1 MMRDAKNIWK
11 LLLVALI
18 SIVGVGCNDAD
29 DPIERL
35 RPSLSVSQLSLEVG
49 DSAILQV
56 VNTDTIISATTDAP
70 QVIML
75 RVEGTNVIVKAIA
88 QGEATVAINVKGAR
102 LKCDVT
108 VIGVDTPQ
116 DDFDKELLDERCRF
130 VSQSLSLYYD
140 IPGTI
145 VSVTNENVIE
155 MRSLITGDNISFN
168 PGTTPLQE
176 GLLPNATL
184 KINDTPV
191 NLKQASL
198 VRLAADGSMWLNLL
212 DSKGNCMTLV
222 VTDI

>member
-1 MMRDAKNIWK
+1 MRDAKNIWK

-56 VNTDTIISATTDAP
+56 VNADTIISTTTDAP
-70 QVIML
+70 QVVML

-130 VSQSLSLYYD
+130 VSPSLSLYYD
-140 IPGTI
+140 TPGTI
-145 VSVTNENVIE
+145 VSVTNGNVIE

-198 VRLAADGSMWLNLL
+198 VRLATDGSMWINIL
-212 DSKGNCMTLV
+212 DTNGNRMVLV
-222 VTDI
+222 VTDM

>member
-1 MMRDAKNIWK
+1 MRDAKNIWK

-56 VNTDTIISATTDAP
+56 VNADTIISTTTDAP
-70 QVIML
+70 QVVML

-140 IPGTI
+140 TPGTI
-145 VSVTNENVIE
+145 VSVTNGNVIE

-198 VRLAADGSMWLNLL
+198 VRLATDGSMWLNLL
-212 DSKGNCMTLV
+212 DDNNNRIIIV

>member
-49 DSAILQV
+49 DSAMLQV
-56 VNTDTIISATTDAP
+56 VNADTIISATTDAP

-88 QGEATVAINVKGAR
+88 QGEATVVINVKGAR
-102 LKCDVT
+102 LKCDIT

-140 IPGTI
+140 TPGTI
-145 VSVTNENVIE
+145 VSVTNGNVIE

-198 VRLAADGSMWLNLL
+198 VRLATDGSMWFNLL
-212 DSKGNCMTLV
+212 DSKGNRMTLV
-222 VTDI
+222 VTDV

>member
-1 MMRDAKNIWK
+1 MRDAKNIWK

-29 DPIERL
+29 EPIERL

-49 DSAILQV
+49 DSAMLQV
-56 VNTDTIISATTDAP
+56 VNADAIISATTDAP
-70 QVIML
+70 QVVML

-116 DDFDKELLDERCRF
+116 DVFDKELLDERCRF

-140 IPGTI
+140 TPGTI
-145 VSVTNENVIE
+145 VSVTNGNVIE

-168 PGTTPLQE
+168 PGTTMLQE
-176 GLLPNATL
+176 GLLPNAAL

-198 VRLAADGSMWLNLL
+198 VRLATDGSMWLNLL
-212 DSKGNCMTLV
+212 DTNDNNITLK
-222 VTDI
+222 IEI

>member
-1 MMRDAKNIWK
+1 MRDAKNIWK

-49 DSAILQV
+49 DSAMLQV
-56 VNTDTIISATTDAP
+56 VNADTIISTTTDAP

-140 IPGTI
+140 TPGTI
-145 VSVTNENVIE
+145 VSVTNGNVIE

-198 VRLAADGSMWLNLL
+198 VRLSPDGSMWINIL
-212 DSKGNCMTLV
+212 DTKGDRIVLV
-222 VTDI
+222 STDL

>member
-1 MMRDAKNIWK
+1 M
-11 LLLVALI
+11 ALM

-29 DPIERL
+29 EPIERL

-70 QVIML
+70 QVVML

-108 VIGVDTPQ
+108 VFGIEPPQ
-116 DDFDKELLDERCRF
+116 DDFDKELLNERCRF
-130 VSQSLSLYYD
+130 VSPSLSLYYD
-140 IPGTI
+140 TPGTI
-145 VSVTNENVIE
+145 VSVTKGNVIE
-155 MRSLITGDNISFN
+155 MRSLITGDYISFN

-191 NLKQASL
+191 NLKQTSL
-198 VRLAADGSMWLNLL
+198 VRLATDGSMWLNLL
-212 DSKGNCMTLV
+212 DSKGNRMTLV

>member
-1 MMRDAKNIWK
+1 MRDAKNIWK

-29 DPIERL
+29 EPIERL

-49 DSAILQV
+49 DSAMLQV
-56 VNTDTIISATTDAP
+56 VNADTIISATTNAP
-70 QVIML
+70 QVVML
-75 RVEGTNVIVKAIA
+75 RVERTNVIVKAIA

-116 DDFDKELLDERCRF
+116 DDFDKELLNERCRF
-130 VSQSLSLYYD
+130 VSPSLSLYYD
-140 IPGTI
+140 TPGTI
-145 VSVTNENVIE
+145 VSVAKGNVIE

-168 PGTTPLQE
+168 PGTTTLQE
-176 GLLPNATL
+176 DNLPNATL

-198 VRLAADGSMWLNLL
+198 VRLATDGSMWINIL
-212 DSKGNCMTLV
+212 DTNGNRMVLV
-222 VTDI
+222 VTDM

>member
-1 MMRDAKNIWK
+1 MRDAKNIWK

-49 DSAILQV
+49 DSAMLQV
-56 VNTDTIISATTDAP
+56 VNADTIISATTDAP
-70 QVIML
+70 QVVML

-108 VIGVDTPQ
+108 VIGIEAPQ

-130 VSQSLSLYYD
+130 VSPSLSLYYD
-140 IPGTI
+140 TPGTI
-145 VSVTNENVIE
+145 VSVTNGNVIE

-168 PGTTPLQE
+168 PGTTMLQE

-198 VRLAADGSMWLNLL
+198 VRLATDGSMWINIL
-212 DSKGNCMTLV
+212 DTNGNRMVLV
-222 VTDI
+222 VTDM

>member
-18 SIVGVGCNDAD
+18 SIAGVGCNDAD
-29 DPIERL
+29 EPIERL
-35 RPSLSVSQLSLEVG
+35 RPWLSVSQLSLEVG
-49 DSAILQV
+49 DSAMLQV
-56 VNTDTIISATTDAP
+56 VNADTIISTTTDAP
-70 QVIML
+70 QVVML

-88 QGEATVAINVKGAR
+88 QGEAAVAINVKGAR

-108 VIGVDTPQ
+108 VISVDTPQ

-140 IPGTI
+140 TPGTI
-145 VSVTNENVIE
+145 VSVTNGNVIE

-168 PGTTPLQE
+168 PGTTMLQE

-198 VRLAADGSMWLNLL
+198 VRLATDGSMWLNLL
-212 DSKGNCMTLV
+212 DSKGNRMTLV

>member
-49 DSAILQV
+49 DSAMLQV
-56 VNTDTIISATTDAP
+56 VNADAIISATTDAP
-70 QVIML
+70 QVVML

-116 DDFDKELLDERCRF
+116 DVFDKELLDERCRF

-140 IPGTI
+140 TPGTI
-145 VSVTNENVIE
+145 VSVTNGNVIE

-168 PGTTPLQE
+168 PGTTILQE
-176 GLLPNATL
+176 RLLPNATL

-198 VRLAADGSMWLNLL
+198 VCLATDGSMWINIL
-212 DSKGNCMTLV
+212 DTNGNRMVLV
-222 VTDI
+222 VTDM

>member
-1 MMRDAKNIWK
+1 MRDAKNIWK

-29 DPIERL
+29 EPIERL

-56 VNTDTIISATTDAP
+56 VNADTIISATTNAP
-70 QVIML
+70 QVVML

-140 IPGTI
+140 TPGTI
-145 VSVTNENVIE
+145 VSVTNGNVIE

-198 VRLAADGSMWLNLL
+198 VRLATDGSMWINIL
-212 DSKGNCMTLV
+212 DTNGNRMVLV
-222 VTDI
+222 VTDM

>member
-1 MMRDAKNIWK
+1 MRDAKNIWK

-29 DPIERL
+29 EPIERL

-49 DSAILQV
+49 DSAMLQV
-56 VNTDTIISATTDAP
+56 VNADTIISATTDAP
-70 QVIML
+70 QVVML
-75 RVEGTNVIVKAIA
+75 RVDGTNVIVKAIA
-88 QGEATVAINVKGAR
+88 QGKATVAINVKGAR

-108 VIGVDTPQ
+108 VIGIEAPQ
-116 DDFDKELLDERCRF
+116 DDLDKELLDERSRF
-130 VSQSLSLYYD
+130 VSPSLSLYYD
-140 IPGTI
+140 TPGTI
-145 VSVTNENVIE
+145 VSVAMGNVIE

-168 PGTTPLQE
+168 PGTTTLQE
-176 GLLPNATL
+176 GNLPNATL

-198 VRLAADGSMWLNLL
+198 VRLATDGSMWLNLL
-212 DSKGNCMTLV
+212 DSKGNRMTLV

>member
-1 MMRDAKNIWK
+1 MRDAKNIWK

-49 DSAILQV
+49 DSAMLQV
-56 VNTDTIISATTDAP
+56 VNADTIISTTTDAP
-70 QVIML
+70 QVVML

-140 IPGTI
+140 TPGTI
-145 VSVTNENVIE
+145 VSVTNGNVIE

-198 VRLAADGSMWLNLL
+198 VRLAADGSMWINIL
-212 DSKGNCMTLV
+212 DTNGNRMVLV
-222 VTDI
+222 VTDM

>member
-1 MMRDAKNIWK
+1 MRDAKNIWK

-49 DSAILQV
+49 DSAMLQV
-56 VNTDTIISATTDAP
+56 VNADTIISATTDAP
-70 QVIML
+70 QVIAL

-130 VSQSLSLYYD
+130 VSSSLSLYYD
-140 IPGTI
+140 TPGTI
-145 VSVTNENVIE
+145 VPVTNGNMIE

-198 VRLAADGSMWLNLL
+198 VRLATDGSMWFNLL
-212 DSKGNCMTLV
+212 DSKGNRMTLV
-222 VTDI
+222 VTDV

>member
-1 MMRDAKNIWK
+1 MRDAKNIWK
-11 LLLVALI
+11 LLWMALI

-130 VSQSLSLYYD
+130 VSPSLSLYYD
-140 IPGTI
+140 TPGTI
-145 VSVTNENVIE
+145 VSVTNGNVIE

-168 PGTTPLQE
+168 PGTTMLQE

-198 VRLAADGSMWLNLL
+198 VRLATDGSMWINIL
-212 DSKGNCMTLV
+212 DTNGNRMVLV
-222 VTDI
+222 VTDM

>member
-70 QVIML
+70 QVVML

-102 LKCDVT
+102 LKCDIT

-130 VSQSLSLYYD
+130 VSPSLSLYYD
-140 IPGTI
+140 TPGTI
-145 VSVTNENVIE
+145 VSVTNGNVIE

-198 VRLAADGSMWLNLL
+198 VRLATDGSMWLNLL
-212 DSKGNCMTLV
+212 DSKGNRMTLV

>member
-18 SIVGVGCNDAD
+18 LIVGVGCNDAD

-49 DSAILQV
+49 DSAMLQV
-56 VNTDTIISATTDAP
+56 VNADTIISTTTDAP
-70 QVIML
+70 QVVML

-108 VIGVDTPQ
+108 VIGIETPQ

-130 VSQSLSLYYD
+130 VSPSLSLYYD
-140 IPGTI
+140 TPGTI
-145 VSVTNENVIE
+145 VSVTNGNVIE
-155 MRSLITGDNISFN
+155 MRSLITGDNIIFN
-168 PGTTPLQE
+168 LGEVALKEGT
-176 GLLPNATL
+176 LPNATL
-184 KINDTPV
+184 QINGNSV
-191 NLKQASL
+191 ELKQATL
-198 VRLAADGSMWLNLL
+198 EHITTDGSMWLNLL
-212 DSKGNCMTLV
+212 DDNNNRIIIV

>member
-29 DPIERL
+29 EPIERL

-49 DSAILQV
+49 DSAMLQV
-56 VNTDTIISATTDAP
+56 VNADTIISATTDAP
-70 QVIML
+70 QVVML
-75 RVEGTNVIVKAIA
+75 RVDGTNVIVKAIA
-88 QGEATVAINVKGAR
+88 QGKATVAINVKGAR

-108 VIGVDTPQ
+108 VIGIEAPQ
-116 DDFDKELLDERCRF
+116 DDLDKELLDERSRF
-130 VSQSLSLYYD
+130 VSPSLSLYYD
-140 IPGTI
+140 TPGTI
-145 VSVTNENVIE
+145 VSVAMGNVIE

-168 PGTTPLQE
+168 PGTTTLQE
-176 GLLPNATL
+176 GNLPNATL

-198 VRLAADGSMWLNLL
+198 VRLATDGSMWLNLL
-212 DSKGNCMTLV
+212 DSKGNRMTLV